1 MGIKW
6 HQVEMKREDP
16 GKSGLY
22 TIKKTNERKTSE
34 EIKDEQIE
42 SEIEQIESE
51 IELKTRSQAE
61 IT

>member
-1 MGIKW
+1 MA
-6 HQVEMKREDP
+6 QVEMKREDP

-42 SEIEQIESE
+42 SEIE
-51 IELKTRSQAE
+51 LKTRSQAE